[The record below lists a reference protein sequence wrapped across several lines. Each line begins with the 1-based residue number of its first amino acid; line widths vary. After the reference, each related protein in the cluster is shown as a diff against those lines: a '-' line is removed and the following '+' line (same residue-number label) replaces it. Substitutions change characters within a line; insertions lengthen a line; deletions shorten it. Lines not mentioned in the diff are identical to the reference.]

1 MRKSNKSK
9 VRFNLLILK
18 INYNCSHASF
28 KKVAEMNNYY
38 IHEKNGETKL
48 NEDTINNLN
57 DFYIKSS
64 FGDCNGIFNLSN
76 FYMNHGKY
84 FAGNNGSFS
93 NSYNFN
99 K

>member
-1 MRKSNKSK
+1 
-9 VRFNLLILK
+9 
-18 INYNCSHASF
+18 
-28 KKVAEMNNYY
+28 MNNYY
-38 IHEKNGETKL
+38 NHEKNGETKL

-99 K
+99 KIAPKTTKTNASTGLCENNKCIVLG